1 VIVICSLVFNVGLF
15 YERIY
20 EQVAALAVDSERPN
34 LKKLVVIFAIV
45 NLSRHLK
52 NKKSEMM
59 RTLLLGVA
67 VEQMRSNST
76 LKRWFLINNPP
87 AIAANRSPLP
97 TTNHQPTI
105 VHNTIPPGHG
115 STMRLQN
122 KPLKY

>member
-67 VEQMRSNST
+67 VEQQMRSNST
-76 LKRWFLINNPP
+76 LKR
-87 AIAANRSPLP
+87 
-97 TTNHQPTI
+97 
-105 VHNTIPPGHG
+105 
-115 STMRLQN
+115 
-122 KPLKY
+122 